1 MHVCVTRVVRV
12 TEPAT
17 IGRLR
22 CNARSIEL
30 HADMLT
36 CCCCVAG
43 VGARAPAGP
52 PARLWADASPCSRT
66 PGGPL
71 RPHSTACCEHR
82 ACSGPQA
89 ICRRKVLVTSISE
102 CLKTVQARAVPA
114 RNAGPENN
122 LCNPETLYRVDALYT
137 LSGLCCSCVR
147 SAVVCV
153 EQHSWYALFELRH
166 RSVCPLTRAAV
177 YTEDA
182 RAPQN

>member
-71 RPHSTACCEHR
+71 RPHSTACCKHR

-102 CLKTVQARAVPA
+102 CLKTVHARTVPA
-114 RNAGPENN
+114 RLIITHAMQGWRTTYV
-122 LCNPETLYRVDALYT
+122 TLKPCTEWMRCTRCQDCAAHACAPL
-137 LSGLCCSCVR
+137 SCVLNSTHGTLCSSCDTVR
-147 SAVVCV
+147 CV
-153 EQHSWYALFELRH
+153 L
-166 RSVCPLTRAAV
+166 
-177 YTEDA
+177 
-182 RAPQN
+182 